1 MIVRSKSGELEITVC
16 FVEAI
21 SAHDS
26 VNPEYSTSLC
36 VALCPGDTLLF
47 CKGADSSIFPRVRQD
62 EVEGI
67 RMHVERNAIVGDDV
81 IHGVF
86 IHYFWQIGTSL
97 DHVCTIPPLCS
108 GWIPY
113 TVCGLQNSQCR

>member
-16 FVEAI
+16 FAGAI
-21 SAHDS
+21 SAHES
-26 VNPEYSTSLC
+26 VDPEYSTSLC

-67 RMHVERNAIVGDDV
+67 RMHVERNAIVGDDA
-81 IHGVF
+81 IYGVF

-97 DHVCTIPPLCS
+97 YHGELCS